1 MKKQICT
8 LLLCGCLL
16 CSAGCSDGEQAS
28 SAVEIVVDSNFQAAP
43 VPDGGWTF
51 ESLSETVR
59 INGKSITL
67 PFCIDQLGEDYVFD
81 EASQVGTTYT
91 ILYRGKS
98 AFIVKLSEAD
108 TGDLRQRKAIRFGT
122 DDPNKT
128 DGITGAIQING
139 IGEGATMQ
147 EVKEALGTPYEETDR
162 SFNYT
167 DADGNKLCYLLF
179 NDAGKVQAIFY
190 NFEIIT

>member
-91 ILYRGKS
+91 ILYQGKP
-98 AFIVKLSEAD
+98 AFEVKLSE
-108 TGDLRQRKAIRFGT
+108 TGTNDLRQRQVVTLGSS
-122 DDPNKT
+122 DPNDPSKVS
-128 DGITGAIQING
+128 GVMQVNG
-139 IGEGATMQ
+139 ISEGATMQ
-147 EVKEALGTPYEETDR
+147 NVKEALGSPTKESDR
-162 SFNYT
+162 SYT
-167 DADGNKLCYLLF
+167 YQNTDGEGVCYVYFDEDKNVL
-179 NDAGKVQAIFY
+179 AIFCKY
-190 NFEIIT
+190 D